1 MNRVIQFFSKPL
13 VQVIIIIILLTIIIW
28 LLSENFS
35 NFRNT
40 FTDENLVRNE
50 MFNRRPPH
58 IEQLP
63 HQQLVPQ
70 SPDDP
75 QGPNGPDGPYGPP
88 AASQN
93 PSSSDRDGMSIG
105 PPNFGRKN
113 QENTPDNTRMVPGN
127 VYRMNTGRDA
137 YQQEQFVSIYDA
149 NFGGMLGTNMG
160 L

>member
-1 MNRVIQFFSKPL
+1 MNLVIQFFSKKL
-13 VQVIIIIILLTIIIW
+13 VQFIIIIILLTIIIW

-35 NFRNT
+35 NISDT
-40 FTDENLVRNE
+40 FTDDA
-50 MFNRRPPH
+50 FNRRPPH

-70 SPDDP
+70 
-75 QGPNGPDGPYGPP
+75 GPP

-113 QENTPDNTRMVPGN
+113 QENTLDNTRMVPGN

-137 YQQEQFVSIYDA
+137 YQEEQFVSIYDA

-160 L
+160 F

>member
-1 MNRVIQFFSKPL
+1 MNPVIQFFTRPL
-13 VQVIIIIILLTIIIW
+13 VQIIIIIVLLSIIIW
-28 LLSENFS
+28 LVSENFS
-35 NFRNT
+35 NISDT
-40 FTDENLVRNE
+40 FTSDA
-50 MFNRRPPH
+50 FNRRPPH

-70 SPDDP
+70 
-75 QGPNGPDGPYGPP
+75 GPNGPNGPP
-88 AASQN
+88 TASQN
-93 PSSSDRDGMSIG
+93 PSNSDRDGMSID

-137 YQQEQFVSIYDA
+137 YQEEQFVSIYDA

>member
-1 MNRVIQFFSKPL
+1 MNPVIQFFSKPL
-13 VQVIIIIILLTIIIW
+13 VQIIIIIILLAIIIW
-28 LLSENFS
+28 LVSENFS
-35 NFRNT
+35 NVSDT
-40 FTDENLVRNE
+40 FTDENFISNDA
-50 MFNRRPPH
+50 FNRRPPH

-70 SPDDP
+70 D
-75 QGPNGPDGPYGPP
+75 PP
-88 AASQN
+88 AASQD
-93 PSSSDRDGMSIG
+93 PSSSDRDGMSID

-127 VYRMNTGRDA
+127 VYIMKTGRDA
-137 YQQEQFVSIYDA
+137 YQEEQFVSIYDA

>member
-1 MNRVIQFFSKPL
+1 MNPVIQFFSKPL
-13 VQVIIIIILLTIIIW
+13 VQVIIIIILLAIIIW
-28 LLSENFS
+28 LVSENFS
-35 NFRNT
+35 NVSNT
-40 FTDENLVRNE
+40 FTSDA
-50 MFNRRPPH
+50 FNRRPPH

-70 SPDDP
+70 
-75 QGPNGPDGPYGPP
+75 GPNGPNGPNGPP
-88 AASQN
+88 AVSQD
-93 PSSSDRDGMSIG
+93 PSSSDRDGMSID

-137 YQQEQFVSIYDA
+137 YQEEQFVSIYDA

>member
-1 MNRVIQFFSKPL
+1 MNPVIQFFSRKL
-13 VQVIIIIILLTIIIW
+13 VQIIIIIILLAIIIW
-28 LLSENFS
+28 LVSENFS
-35 NFRNT
+35 NISDT
-40 FTDENLVRNE
+40 FTGDD
-50 MFNRRPPH
+50 FNRRPPH

-70 SPDDP
+70 D
-75 QGPNGPDGPYGPP
+75 PP
-88 AASQN
+88 AASQD
-93 PSSSDRDGMSIG
+93 PSSSDRDGMPIG

-113 QENTPDNTRMVPGN
+113 QENTLDNTRMVPGN

-137 YQQEQFVSIYDA
+137 YQEEQFVSIYDA

>member
-1 MNRVIQFFSKPL
+1 MNPVIQFFSKPL
-13 VQVIIIIILLTIIIW
+13 VQVIIIIILLSIIIW
-28 LLSENFS
+28 LVSENFS
-35 NFRNT
+35 NVN
-40 FTDENLVRNE
+40 DDV
-50 MFNRRPPH
+50 FNRRPPH

-70 SPDDP
+70 
-75 QGPNGPDGPYGPP
+75 GPSV
-88 AASQN
+88 ASQN
-93 PSSSDRDGMSIG
+93 PSSSDRDGMSIS

-137 YQQEQFVSIYDA
+137 YQEEQFVSIYDA

>member
-1 MNRVIQFFSKPL
+1 MNPVIQFFSKPL
-13 VQVIIIIILLTIIIW
+13 VQVIIIIILLSIIIW
-28 LLSENFS
+28 LVSENFS
-35 NFRNT
+35 DT
-40 FTDENLVRNE
+40 FSDTFSDESYINDN
-50 MFNRRPPH
+50 FNRRLPH

-70 SPDDP
+70 
-75 QGPNGPDGPYGPP
+75 GPP

-113 QENTPDNTRMVPGN
+113 QKNTPDNTRMVPGN
-127 VYRMNTGRDA
+127 VYRMKTGRDA
-137 YQQEQFVSIYDA
+137 YQEEQFVSIYDA

>member
-1 MNRVIQFFSKPL
+1 MNTIIQYFSKPL
-13 VQVIIIIILLTIIIW
+13 VQIMIIIILLAIIIW
-28 LLSENFS
+28 LISENFS
-35 NFRNT
+35 DVSDK
-40 FTDENLVRNE
+40 FTSDD
-50 MFNRRPPH
+50 FNRRPPH

-70 SPDDP
+70 D
-75 QGPNGPDGPYGPP
+75 PP

-93 PSSSDRDGMSIG
+93 PSSSDRDGISIG

-137 YQQEQFVSIYDA
+137 YQEEQFVSIYDA

>member
-1 MNRVIQFFSKPL
+1 MNQVIQFFSKPL
-13 VQVIIIIILLTIIIW
+13 VQVIIIIVLLSIIIW
-28 LLSENFS
+28 LVSENFS
-35 NFRNT
+35 NVSNVSDT
-40 FTDENLVRNE
+40 FTDEYFVSNDD
-50 MFNRRPPH
+50 FNRRPPH

-70 SPDDP
+70 
-75 QGPNGPDGPYGPP
+75 GPP

-93 PSSSDRDGMSIG
+93 PSNSDRDGMSIG

-113 QENTPDNTRMVPGN
+113 QENTPDNTRMVLGN
-127 VYRMNTGRDA
+127 IYRMKTGRDA

>member
-1 MNRVIQFFSKPL
+1 MNPVINFFSKKL
-13 VQVIIIIILLTIIIW
+13 VQVIIIITLIIIIVF
-28 LLSENFS
+28 LISENFS
-35 NFRNT
+35 NISDT
-40 FTDENLVRNE
+40 FTDDD
-50 MFNRRPPH
+50 FNRRPPH

-70 SPDDP
+70 D
-75 QGPNGPDGPYGPP
+75 PP

-93 PSSSDRDGMSIG
+93 PSNSDRDGMSIG
-105 PPNFGRKN
+105 PPNLGRKN

>member
-1 MNRVIQFFSKPL
+1 MNPVIQFFSKPL
-13 VQVIIIIILLTIIIW
+13 VQVIIIIILLAIIIW
-28 LLSENFS
+28 LVSENFS
-35 NFRNT
+35 NVN
-40 FTDENLVRNE
+40 DDA
-50 MFNRRPPH
+50 FNRRPPH

-70 SPDDP
+70 
-75 QGPNGPDGPYGPP
+75 GPP

-137 YQQEQFVSIYDA
+137 YQEEQFVSIYDA

>member
-1 MNRVIQFFSKPL
+1 MNPVIQFFTKPL
-13 VQVIIIIILLTIIIW
+13 VQIIIIIVLLSIIIW
-28 LLSENFS
+28 LVSENFS
-35 NFRNT
+35 NISDT
-40 FTDENLVRNE
+40 FTSDA
-50 MFNRRPPH
+50 FNRRPPH

-70 SPDDP
+70 
-75 QGPNGPDGPYGPP
+75 GPP
-88 AASQN
+88 AASQD

-137 YQQEQFVSIYDA
+137 YQEEQFVSIYDA

>member
-1 MNRVIQFFSKPL
+1 MNQVIQFFSKPL
-13 VQVIIIIILLTIIIW
+13 VQVIIIIILLAIIIW
-28 LLSENFS
+28 LVSENFS
-35 NFRNT
+35 NISDT
-40 FTDENLVRNE
+40 FTDEYFVSNDD
-50 MFNRRPPH
+50 FNRRPPH

-70 SPDDP
+70 D
-75 QGPNGPDGPYGPP
+75 PP
-88 AASQN
+88 AASQD

-113 QENTPDNTRMVPGN
+113 QENTLDNTRMVLGN
-127 VYRMNTGRDA
+127 IYRMNTGRDA
-137 YQQEQFVSIYDA
+137 YQEEQFVSIYDA

>member
-1 MNRVIQFFSKPL
+1 MNQVIQFFSKPL
-13 VQVIIIIILLTIIIW
+13 VQVIIIIILLAIIIW
-28 LLSENFS
+28 LISENFS
-35 NFRNT
+35 NVTNDT
-40 FTDENLVRNE
+40 
-50 MFNRRPPH
+50 FNRRPPH

-70 SPDDP
+70 
-75 QGPNGPDGPYGPP
+75 GPP
-88 AASQN
+88 VASQN

-113 QENTPDNTRMVPGN
+113 QENTRDNTRMVPGN

-137 YQQEQFVSIYDA
+137 YQEEQLVSIYDA

>member
-1 MNRVIQFFSKPL
+1 MNLVIQFFSKPL
-13 VQVIIIIILLTIIIW
+13 VQNIIIIVLFAIIIW
-28 LLSENFS
+28 LVSENFS
-35 NFRNT
+35 NISDT
-40 FTDENLVRNE
+40 FTDENFVSNE

-63 HQQLVPQ
+63 HKQLVPQ
-70 SPDDP
+70 
-75 QGPNGPDGPYGPP
+75 GPP
-88 AASQN
+88 AASQD

-105 PPNFGRKN
+105 PSNFGMKN

-127 VYRMNTGRDA
+127 IYRMNTGRDA
-137 YQQEQFVSIYDA
+137 YQEEQFVSIYDA

>member
-1 MNRVIQFFSKPL
+1 MNPVIQFFSKPL
-13 VQVIIIIILLTIIIW
+13 VQVIIIIILLSIIIW
-28 LLSENFS
+28 LVSENFS
-35 NFRNT
+35 NVN
-40 FTDENLVRNE
+40 DDA
-50 MFNRRPPH
+50 FNRRPPH

-70 SPDDP
+70 
-75 QGPNGPDGPYGPP
+75 GPP

-93 PSSSDRDGMSIG
+93 PSSSDRDGMSID

-113 QENTPDNTRMVPGN
+113 QKNTPDNTRMVPGN

-137 YQQEQFVSIYDA
+137 YQEEQFVSIYDA

>member
-1 MNRVIQFFSKPL
+1 MNPVIQFFSKPL
-13 VQVIIIIILLTIIIW
+13 VQVIIIIVLLSIIIW
-28 LLSENFS
+28 LVSENFS
-35 NFRNT
+35 NISDT
-40 FTDENLVRNE
+40 FTDDA
-50 MFNRRPPH
+50 FNRRPPH

-70 SPDDP
+70 
-75 QGPNGPDGPYGPP
+75 GPP

-127 VYRMNTGRDA
+127 IYRMNTGRDA
-137 YQQEQFVSIYDA
+137 YQQEEFVSIYDA

>member
-1 MNRVIQFFSKPL
+1 MNPVIQFFSKPL
-13 VQVIIIIILLTIIIW
+13 VQVIIIIVLLAIIIW
-28 LLSENFS
+28 LVSENFS
-35 NFRNT
+35 NISDT
-40 FTDENLVRNE
+40 FTSDA
-50 MFNRRPPH
+50 FNRRPPH

-70 SPDDP
+70 
-75 QGPNGPDGPYGPP
+75 GPDGPP
-88 AASQN
+88 AASQD

-137 YQQEQFVSIYDA
+137 YQEEQFVSIYDA

>member
-1 MNRVIQFFSKPL
+1 MNQVIQFFSKPL
-13 VQVIIIIILLTIIIW
+13 VQVIIIIILLAIIIW
-28 LLSENFS
+28 LVSENFS
-35 NFRNT
+35 NVSDT
-40 FTDENLVRNE
+40 FTDDA
-50 MFNRRPPH
+50 FNRRPPH

-70 SPDDP
+70 D
-75 QGPNGPDGPYGPP
+75 PP
-88 AASQN
+88 AASQD

-127 VYRMNTGRDA
+127 IYRMNTGRDA
-137 YQQEQFVSIYDA
+137 YQEEQFVSIYDA

>member
-1 MNRVIQFFSKPL
+1 MNTPINFFGNPIIQIFIIIIL
-13 VQVIIIIILLTIIIW
+13 IIIIIW
-28 LLSENFS
+28 FFSENFS
-35 NFRNT
+35 NIN
-40 FTDENLVRNE
+40 NN
-50 MFNRRPPH
+50 FNRRPPH

-63 HQQLVPQ
+63 NQQLIPQ
-70 SPDDP
+70 V
-75 QGPNGPDGPYGPP
+75 PP
-88 AASQN
+88 AASQE
-93 PSSSDRDGMSIG
+93 PAFSQVSSSSDRDGMSIG

-137 YQQEQFVSIYDA
+137 YQEEQFVSIYDA

>member
-1 MNRVIQFFSKPL
+1 MNPVIQFFSRKL
-13 VQVIIIIILLTIIIW
+13 VQVIIIIILLAIIIW
-28 LLSENFS
+28 LVSENFS
-35 NFRNT
+35 NVSDT
-40 FTDENLVRNE
+40 FTDDA
-50 MFNRRPPH
+50 FNRRPPH

-70 SPDDP
+70 D
-75 QGPNGPDGPYGPP
+75 PP
-88 AASQN
+88 AASQD

-127 VYRMNTGRDA
+127 IYRMNTGRDA
-137 YQQEQFVSIYDA
+137 YQEEQFVSIYDA

>member
-1 MNRVIQFFSKPL
+1 MNQVIQFFSRKL
-13 VQVIIIIILLTIIIW
+13 VQVIIIIILLAIIIW
-28 LLSENFS
+28 LVSENFS
-35 NFRNT
+35 NVSDT
-40 FTDENLVRNE
+40 FTDDA
-50 MFNRRPPH
+50 FNRRPPH

-70 SPDDP
+70 
-75 QGPNGPDGPYGPP
+75 GPP
-88 AASQN
+88 AASQD

-137 YQQEQFVSIYDA
+137 YQEEQFVSIYDA
-149 NFGGMLGTNMG
+149 NFGGILGTNMG

>member
-1 MNRVIQFFSKPL
+1 MNPVIQFFSKPL

-28 LLSENFS
+28 LVSENFS

-70 SPDDP
+70 
-75 QGPNGPDGPYGPP
+75 GPP

-93 PSSSDRDGMSIG
+93 PSNSDRDGMSIG

-127 VYRMNTGRDA
+127 IYRMNTGRDA

>member
-1 MNRVIQFFSKPL
+1 MNQVIQFFSKPL
-13 VQVIIIIILLTIIIW
+13 VQVIIIIILLSIIIW
-28 LLSENFS
+28 LVSENFS
-35 NFRNT
+35 NVN
-40 FTDENLVRNE
+40 DDA
-50 MFNRRPPH
+50 FNRRPPH

-70 SPDDP
+70 
-75 QGPNGPDGPYGPP
+75 GPP

-93 PSSSDRDGMSIG
+93 PSSSDRDGMSID

-113 QENTPDNTRMVPGN
+113 QKNTPDNTRMVPGN

-137 YQQEQFVSIYDA
+137 YQEEQFVSIYDA

>member
-1 MNRVIQFFSKPL
+1 MNRVIQFFSKPS
-13 VQVIIIIILLTIIIW
+13 VQVTIIIILLVIIVC
-28 LLSENFS
+28 LVSENFS
-35 NFRNT
+35 NVSDT
-40 FTDENLVRNE
+40 FTDDA
-50 MFNRRPPH
+50 FNRRPPH

-63 HQQLVPQ
+63 HQQLIPQ
-70 SPDDP
+70 H
-75 QGPNGPDGPYGPP
+75 PP

-93 PSSSDRDGMSIG
+93 PSNSDRDGMSID
-105 PPNFGRKN
+105 PPNFERKN